1 MHSFYIVILVVVNF
15 HSSTA
20 QNQGKASYIDA
31 GQLHVIDGSVTDQS
45 KQDTSYSLLLAQ
57 LAADNKE
64 PRSSIAN
71 WYRNYDDVLSNIAW
85 ITSSSEGFQ
94 PFNPSTDTV
103 SLKSVIQTSLN
114 GRITPDL
121 QDILNR
127 AFDKIEQLGSTN
139 PIINQFTSEV
149 HSNNVYNMQIQLV
162 NENNGNLVVFQ
173 LYVTL
178 TTSESIGSDVFL
190 FHQYAKSA
198 ASIQVAY
205 HTIELNKSVYARIR
219 QSIIDKLGSERIAK
233 YIQVLFDDVS
243 ML

>member
-1 MHSFYIVILVVVNF
+1 MHSLFYIFILVVVNF

-94 PFNPSTDTV
+94 PYF
-103 SLKSVIQTSLN
+103 KSC
-114 GRITPDL
+114 
-121 QDILNR
+121 
-127 AFDKIEQLGSTN
+127 F
-139 PIINQFTSEV
+139 
-149 HSNNVYNMQIQLV
+149 
-162 NENNGNLVVFQ
+162 
-173 LYVTL
+173 
-178 TTSESIGSDVFL
+178 
-190 FHQYAKSA
+190 
-198 ASIQVAY
+198 
-205 HTIELNKSVYARIR
+205 
-219 QSIIDKLGSERIAK
+219 
-233 YIQVLFDDVS
+233 
-243 ML
+243 